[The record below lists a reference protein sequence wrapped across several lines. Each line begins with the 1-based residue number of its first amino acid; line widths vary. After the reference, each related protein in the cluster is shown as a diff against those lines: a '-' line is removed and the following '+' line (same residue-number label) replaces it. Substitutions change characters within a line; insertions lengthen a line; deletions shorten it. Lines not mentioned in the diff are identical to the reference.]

1 MSLFTPP
8 HPPSHRNP
16 SYKRPMSVNLYGLL
30 IYAARAFAV
39 FALIWLALR
48 LWRQFRMATIRK
60 EPIPAPTR
68 DVVAPEA
75 GYDAGETETAVL
87 AGGCFWGAQSVFQR
101 VKGVLKTTVGYSGGA
116 EETANYREVC
126 GEGTGHAE
134 AIEIVFDPSKVTY
147 GTLLRIFFSVFHD
160 PTQLNR
166 QGADVGTSYRS
177 AIFYATPEQRE
188 VAAAYIAQLDAS
200 HIFPRPI
207 VTQLVPLVAFYRG
220 EDYHQDYAMK
230 NPQNPYIQVCDIP
243 KIGALE
249 VQFPEL
255 FTEYKR

>member
-1 MSLFTPP
+1 
-8 HPPSHRNP
+8 
-16 SYKRPMSVNLYGLL
+16 MSVNLYGLL

-60 EPIPAPTR
+60 EPIPAPIR

-134 AIEIVFDPSKVTY
+134 AIEIVFDPTKVTY

-166 QGADVGTSYRS
+166 QGADIGTSYRS
-177 AIFYATPEQRE
+177 AIFYTTPEQQE
-188 VAAAYIAQLDAS
+188 VAAAYIAQLDAAQV
-200 HIFPRPI
+200 FPRPI

-230 NPQNPYIQVCDIP
+230 NPHNPYIQVCDIP

-255 FTEYKR
+255 FTEYTR